1 MALQH
6 ITALTNV
13 LHPMENTTKLH
24 KDVMIES
31 MCSASPV
38 PGGAREYKIGTFP
51 LCQKAFYMILGIGAN
66 RGQRLAKGGAD
77 ARFGPRGPGDT
88 RGHHPHG
95 FSAIYTH
102 LWNTYHSIAEYMPDQ
117 CILASERDPTV
128 PVSSSVRTA
137 VKSYKAAAESTG
149 PFGPGTEKLVL
160 SADEDLI
167 VKYLPPCVPKDHY
180 WTYLA
185 SQSLTAPANKV
196 ASYSTFQRV
205 WRHCFAKI
213 LKIRAYGTHSVC
225 NTCTEL
231 KHKMHTAVTHSGRCQ
246 MAEDYAK
253 HLEKTWRDRHV
264 YWRLRGASQVGS
276 PADRDWL
283 TIIVDGADQ
292 AKFRVMKSVTWPKS
306 IEGEHRPQMK
316 VVGALAHGHE
326 MSFNFVEE
334 NVPKGS
340 TLTIEVLVQCL
351 ERVIGQSLTAT
362 PPNLWV
368 QVDNCG
374 GENKNRHLLRFL
386 SVLVDRGIFRSC
398 VLSFLQVGHTH
409 EDIDGIFG
417 IMSRGIQHMTEWDAP
432 YQMAEQLGRGEVFV
446 QWKPNGS
453 PWRHLATSKC
463 AFAVSVFRKCHKPC
477 Q

>member
-1 MALQH
+1 
-6 ITALTNV
+6 
-13 LHPMENTTKLH
+13 
-24 KDVMIES
+24 
-31 MCSASPV
+31 
-38 PGGAREYKIGTFP
+38 
-51 LCQKAFYMILGIGAN
+51 
-66 RGQRLAKGGAD
+66 
-77 ARFGPRGPGDT
+77 
-88 RGHHPHG
+88 
-95 FSAIYTH
+95 
-102 LWNTYHSIAEYMPDQ
+102 
-117 CILASERDPTV
+117 
-128 PVSSSVRTA
+128 
-137 VKSYKAAAESTG
+137 
-149 PFGPGTEKLVL
+149 
-160 SADEDLI
+160 
-167 VKYLPPCVPKDHY
+167 
-180 WTYLA
+180 
-185 SQSLTAPANKV
+185 
-196 ASYSTFQRV
+196 
-205 WRHCFAKI
+205 
-213 LKIRAYGTHSVC
+213 
-225 NTCTEL
+225 
-231 KHKMHTAVTHSGRCQ
+231 

-374 GENKNRHLLRFL
+374 GKNKNRHLLRFL
-386 SVLVDRGIFRSC
+386 SVLVDRGLFCSC
-398 VLSFLQVGHTH
+398 ALSFLQVGHTH
-409 EDIDGIFG
+409 EDIDVIFG
-417 IMSRGIQHMTEWDAP
+417 IKSRGIQHMTEWDAP

-477 Q
+477 QSRHQPAQPTPLPAHHHTTSNNHNSQHNDTSKHTSNTPARHQQATTSNNHNSQHPHQQHTKPPHSYGLLLVPHGEGV